1 MGESRGLEA
10 ERRLCCA
17 IGAVPRCVMRAAG
30 LRRIPAVAHRAAA
43 SSHSRSPRAGE
54 RPGHGRNGEAAGRWA
69 PPCGRRQAKR
79 PALSKRTRG
88 AQMKKARLWRACLG
102 ELQRTRGTRIRR
114 FIRLPAVAGHT
125 YPLINKARCRRAW
138 FACCLFVAYCC
149 LLVCLSLDCLLLV
162 ACCGLA
168 AARKVRRREPR
179 RHERIVAQHLPP
191 KQSRHVAP
199 RCTVIR
205 RVFRVSL
212 ACARCAWRL
221 PDVCLV
227 CAWCLP
233 GSAPRHAAS

>member
-162 ACCGLA
+162 AGLLRPGKSVGVNRDA
-168 AARKVRRREPR
+168 MNELWRNTCRPSNPGMSHR
-179 RHERIVAQHLPP
+179 
-191 KQSRHVAP
+191 VAP
-199 RCTVIR
+199 LSGGC
-205 RVFRVSL
+205 F
-212 ACARCAWRL
+212 A
-221 PDVCLV
+221 
-227 CAWCLP
+227 
-233 GSAPRHAAS
+233 